1 MANGILTEA
10 YLIAMGF
17 TEEIVG
23 EKIFIKRV
31 NGKLIRCYKPGITN
45 GGCWVCEAYSEEKP
59 IQDRIT
65 TESDFNKFFDVV
77 SKEATVTCVSI
88 PTNVGL

>member
-1 MANGILTEA
+1 MANGMLTEA

-17 TEEIVG
+17 TEEPIG

-31 NGKLIRCYKPGITN
+31 NGKLIRCYKPGITVN
-45 GGCWVCEAYSEEKP
+45 GGDWVCEAYSEEEP
-59 IQDRIT
+59 IQNDRIA

-77 SKEATVTCVSI
+77 SKEATVTCVTI
-88 PTNVGL
+88 T